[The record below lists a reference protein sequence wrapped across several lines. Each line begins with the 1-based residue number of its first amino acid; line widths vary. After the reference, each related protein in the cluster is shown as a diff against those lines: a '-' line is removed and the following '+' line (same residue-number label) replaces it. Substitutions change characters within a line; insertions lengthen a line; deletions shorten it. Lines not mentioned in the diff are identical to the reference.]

1 MNARPSHALCLVLLG
16 APIASGSA
24 EPVPAAPPAPGG
36 YQDRL
41 IEGGNLPVEVD
52 SEQFGGHDASGWP
65 RALFAEA
72 VASRLS
78 RGGSDLN
85 EAGARFGGMIDTPQ
99 YGAFTLDAT
108 VRFMGSEG
116 SDSGNMIT
124 LVQRGLPVSSDWYMN
139 NSVGVS
145 FTPMG
150 ELARRQ
156 NRFFVPT
163 IQMAGTAMEW
173 RRGTELQVF
182 ASYGEPS
189 IFTGV
194 YIPTVESLGGRQ
206 ASGGLQWNFAD
217 HWSVAAQT
225 VDVQSVRTGLEESS
239 ERISAQSW
247 FGAIA
252 WGTPDARVQFNVAD
266 STTDGG
272 ENRLGSWVDAA
283 LRSGRTW
290 HSFGA
295 FHLEPE
301 LVWGNQQLA
310 SDSEGVYYRAAYQ
323 SRRWTLDGGVDYVAS
338 VSGVSGDVAY
348 GTGYARYQYSS
359 RLGFGGGA
367 NVRQNRAFTRPASVP
382 GEQVE
387 VRTDG
392 SEAWSAFGFLD
403 ATNRWGIGR
412 GQLNYARDD
421 RQDGAQMTLDQTW
434 NTQVGQRLS
443 TALMFGRADLE
454 SRREN
459 SAGVALN
466 GGGDLRRNLSIDAN
480 ARWNRIFGE
489 ASSDDLLANV
499 ALNWGFARGWTA
511 SANYYQNHSSGRLP
525 LTVTSPVT
533 VEQPYEQLS
542 SNDSGLYLSVR
553 YDWRAGS
560 PSAPLGGVP
569 GNGSGSIAGILF
581 LDDNDN
587 GRLDAGEAGAS
598 NVAVLLNGRFAA
610 RTDTQGRFSF
620 PAVVAGDH
628 FLSVVPDNLPLA
640 WIVPPEA
647 RFKVEAGVRGQ
658 SRVEL
663 PARRQR

>member
-1 MNARPSHALCLVLLG
+1 VNARPSHALCLILLG
-16 APIASGSA
+16 APMVSGSA
-24 EPVPAAPPAPGG
+24 ELVPGAPAAPAG
-36 YQDRL
+36 YRDRL
-41 IEGGNLPVEVD
+41 IDGGNLPVDVE
-52 SEQFGGHDASGWP
+52 SEQSGGQDASGWP

-72 VASRLS
+72 VASRLH
-78 RGGSDLN
+78 RGNSDLN
-85 EAGARFGGMIDTPQ
+85 EAGARFGGMIDTPH

-108 VRFMGSEG
+108 VRLIGSEG
-116 SDSGNMIT
+116 SDSGNMLT
-124 LVQRGLPVSSDWYMN
+124 LVQRGLPVNSHWYMN
-139 NSVGVS
+139 NSVGVV

-156 NRFFVPT
+156 ARFFVPT
-163 IQMAGTAMEW
+163 IQMNGTAMEW
-173 RRGTELQVF
+173 RRGNELQAF

-194 YIPTVESLGGRQ
+194 YVPTVESLKGRQ
-206 ASGGLQWNFAD
+206 ASGGLQLNFAD
-217 HWSVAAQT
+217 HWSVAAQV
-225 VDVQSVRTGLEESS
+225 VDVQNVRTGLDESS

-247 FGAIA
+247 FGAVA
-252 WGTPDARVQFNVAD
+252 WGTPDARVQLNLAD
-266 STTDGG
+266 SKTENG
-272 ENRLGSWVDAA
+272 ENRFGSWVDAT

-301 LVWGNQQLA
+301 LIWGNQQLA

-338 VSGVSGDVAY
+338 MSGASGDVAY

-359 RLGFGGGA
+359 RMGFGGGA
-367 NVRQNRAFTRPASVP
+367 NVRQNRAFTRPAESP
-382 GEQVE
+382 GDGTE

-421 RQDGAQMTLDQTW
+421 RQDGARITLDQTW
-434 NTQVGQRLS
+434 NTRVGRRLS
-443 TALMFGRADLE
+443 TALAFGRENLE
-454 SRREN
+454 SRSDN
-459 SAGVALN
+459 TAGIALH
-466 GGGDLRRNLSIDAN
+466 GGGDLGRNLSVDAN
-480 ARWNRIFGE
+480 ASWTRTFGD

-511 SANYYQNHSSGRLP
+511 SANYYQNHVSGRLP
-525 LTVTSPVT
+525 ISVTSPVT

-542 SNDSGLYLSVR
+542 SNDSGLYLSLR

-581 LDDNDN
+581 LDENDN
-587 GRLDAGEAGAS
+587 GRLDAGEAGAA

-628 FLSVVPDNLPLA
+628 YLTVVPDNLPLA
-640 WIVPPEA
+640 WLVPPEA
-647 RFKVEAGVRGQ
+647 RFEVQVGVRGQ

-663 PARRQR
+663 PARKQR